1 MSGLLP
7 STPDLSAAPDP
18 DPRVIGLDSDDAADL
33 VAALSSDTARSV
45 LTALHDEPATPSAV
59 AERVDTSLQNAQ
71 YHLEKLE
78 AADLI
83 EEVDTIYSEKGRE
96 MSVYAPTNGPLV
108 VFPGSDEDALGLE
121 RLLKQAFGA
130 ILILGIVSAL
140 IEAVA
145 RGMLPW
151 LATDDA
157 VVDDVEDAAPDAE
170 VAMAVEQPAPP
181 EPHWLVELVMTAPPG
196 LVFFLGGCLVV
207 LFVVALAA
215 YRRR

>member
-33 VAALSSDTARSV
+33 LAALSSDTARSV
-45 LTALHDEPATPSAV
+45 LATLHDEPATPSAV

-83 EEVDTIYSEKGRE
+83 KEVDTIYSEKGRE

-108 VFPGSDEDALGLE
+108 VFPGTSEDATGLE

-130 ILILGIVSAL
+130 VVILGMVSAL

-145 RGMLPW
+145 RGLVPW
-151 LATDDA
+151 LATEDA
-157 VVDDVEDAAPDAE
+157 VVDDVDDAAPAAE
-170 VAMAVEQPAPP
+170 VALDAPASP
-181 EPHWLVELVMTAPPG
+181 EPHWLVELILTAPPG
-196 LVFFLGGCLVV
+196 LLFFLGGCLVV
-207 LFVVALAA
+207 LVVVAFSA